1 MRLAWNRAWARSLMV
16 GLGFLLIGFLVW
28 VSYSYR
34 VTSPSSVKPGQ
45 ETKQVQTQPQQKALT
60 SPQPQSAAP
69 PESPTALLRS
79 QLEQVIA
86 GIREANQKKDL
97 PKFLGHYSSNFP
109 QLTQRA
115 QTISKAWKIY
125 DYPRMDFEVHEVRL
139 LSDTKANAQVTW
151 HVEAK
156 KINAPTIKNISNT
169 YLITFVKESGQW
181 RILSA
186 EPVK

>member
-28 VSYSYR
+28 VSYQRHPAFHHSER
-34 VTSPSSVKPGQ
+34 PGD
-45 ETKQVQTQPQQKALT
+45 QTG
-60 SPQPQSAAP
+60 SDAAP
-69 PESPTALLRS
+69 ANGANQPSASSGGPPKTPTALLKS

-97 PKFLGHYSSNFP
+97 PQLLGHYSSNFP

-139 LSDTKANAQVTW
+139 LSDNKANAHVTW

-156 KINAPTIKNISNT
+156 KINASTKKTISNT
-169 YLITFVKESGQW
+169 YLINFVKESGQW
-181 RILSA
+181 RILST
-186 EPVK
+186 ERVK